1 MRQVSLSSFL
11 FSSSRSFAFISFH
24 ILPSIPAYDSL
35 RYLLAFAFSS
45 AQPTLEP
52 RSSLTRGKTN
62 FKNQPSSPPSSPPSL
77 SYEFQ
82 IFIYISDLFAN
93 FSHFSCITIKNRSCF
108 KRFLVSN
115 HFFFFFSK
123 FKLRIQ
129 SPLVRDN
136 STLIIK

>member
-62 FKNQPSSPPSSPPSL
+62 FKNQPSPPPPL
-77 SYEFQ
+77 HPPLLCRMNFKFLYILAIYLQ
-82 IFIYISDLFAN
+82 IFHISHASRLK
-93 FSHFSCITIKNRSCF
+93 IEV
-108 KRFLVSN
+108 VSKGFWFRII
-115 HFFFFFSK
+115 FFFFF
-123 FKLRIQ
+123 Q
-129 SPLVRDN
+129 N
-136 STLIIK
+136 SNYESNLHSCEITRLL